1 MKPGKAPAYWPTRT
15 LLAVAIIVTGI
26 VVAFALWSAY
36 WAPTFIGSS
45 GPSSW
50 EVPNNVGIVLLAA
63 AIAVVGLIWTI
74 RIFRGPQDE
83 PPAWRHRDRR
93 RAPTRPIV
101 GR

>member
-1 MKPGKAPAYWPTRT
+1 MKPDKAPAYWPTRI
-15 LLAVAIIVTGI
+15 LFAVAIIATGI
-26 VVAFALWSAY
+26 VAAFALWLAF

-45 GPSSW
+45 GTSYW
-50 EVPNNVGIVLLAA
+50 EMPNNVGLVLLAA

-93 RAPTRPIV
+93 
-101 GR
+101 